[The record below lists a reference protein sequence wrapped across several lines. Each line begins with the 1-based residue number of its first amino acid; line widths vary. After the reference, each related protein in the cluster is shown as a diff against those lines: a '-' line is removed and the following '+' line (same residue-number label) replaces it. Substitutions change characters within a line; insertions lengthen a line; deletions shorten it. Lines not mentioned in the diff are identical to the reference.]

1 MFDKKIIKVI
11 LLLVSCSFIFL
22 ADQFTSNT
30 YDLSLIE
37 YFKYSADITEQE
49 REYLKQKNVIYH
61 ASDKNA
67 PPFTFKDVKNDQ
79 YKGLVIDYLSALSI
93 ELEVEMEF
101 IPKVWEEALSSVI
114 SGETDMT
121 ELIPSQERSQYFAF
135 SESIYTF
142 RSIIMIKDENYKIFT
157 PKDLTGKRVAIQSGD
172 YAVEYLKENIPGV
185 EIVSTSDVFESL
197 QLLIN
202 GDVDAVVGDEPVVVY
217 FTGQLGI
224 EDDVEILN
232 PPLYERDI
240 CLGVKK
246 SDSQLLTILNKGIL
260 NLKQKDFVQKIQQ
273 KWLGLSEP
281 ILNNRMSAD
290 VMVFF
295 MTIIVVFAILFIIV
309 ILWSYTLNSE
319 VKKRTHELLRSRND
333 LQMTFD
339 AMSDF
344 IAVVSEEGTIE
355 NVNNSFCQWLKKD
368 RDEIIGNNLKMFPI
382 IDKASIN
389 VRDKLNI
396 ETTFN
401 GRHYVLYITPL
412 KYDDK
417 RDLIVIEDD
426 TDKII
431 TQQQMLQQNKM
442 IAVGQ
447 LAAGIAHEIRN
458 PLGLIR
464 NYSYVLKSK
473 LHVQDR
479 DPLIDKSLN
488 IIESS
493 VLRAVKMVDRL
504 LNFSRINDREWKN
517 TNLFESLNEI
527 IAFECKRISE
537 KNIEVKI
544 NCDENLMFLTN
555 METLTHI
562 VLNLL
567 SNAIDAV
574 SSGGKITINCSK
586 DLKYLYINVTDTGEG
601 ISNADIEHIFNPFFT
616 TKSAGKGTGLGLY
629 IVYNEIQ
636 KINGDISVE
645 SQVGIGTTF
654 KLRFSLK
661 EQYD

>member
-1 MFDKKIIKVI
+1 MFDKKIIKVM
-11 LLLVSCSFIFL
+11 LLLVACAFLFL

-30 YDLSLIE
+30 YDLTLFE
-37 YFKYSADITEQE
+37 YFKYSSDITEQE
-49 REYLKQKNVIYH
+49 REYLQKKKVIYH

-67 PPFTFKDVKNDQ
+67 PPFTFKDEKNGQ

-101 IPKVWEEALSSVI
+101 VPKVWEEALSSVI

-142 RSIIMIKDENYKIFT
+142 RSIIMTKNENFHIIT
-157 PKDLTGKRVAIQSGD
+157 SKDLSGKKVAIQSGD
-172 YAVEYLKENIPGV
+172 YAEEYIEKNIPGV
-185 EIVSTSDVFESL
+185 EIVSTLDVLESIK
-197 QLLIN
+197 LLIN
-202 GDVDAVVGDEPVVVY
+202 GEVDAVVGDEPVVVY

-224 EDDVEILN
+224 EDDVEILH

-240 CLGVKK
+240 CFGVNK

-281 ILNNRMSAD
+281 ILNDRMSAN
-290 VMVFF
+290 VMLFF
-295 MTIIVVFAILFIIV
+295 MTIIVIFVIFFIVV
-309 ILWSYTLNSE
+309 ILWSYTLKSE
-319 VKKRTHELLRSRND
+319 VKKRTLELLRSRND

-368 RDEIIGNNLKMFPI
+368 RDEVIGNNLRMFPVL
-382 IDKASIN
+382 DKASLN
-389 VRDKLNI
+389 VKENLII
-396 ETTFN
+396 ETNYN

-412 KYDDK
+412 KYDDN

-447 LAAGIAHEIRN
+447 LAAGVAHEIRN

-464 NYSYVLKSK
+464 NYSYVLKGK
-473 LHVQDR
+473 LPVKDK
-479 DPLIDKSLN
+479 DPLIDKSIN

-493 VLRAVKMVDRL
+493 VLRAGKMVDNL
-504 LNFSRINDREWKN
+504 LNFSRINDHEL
-517 TNLFESLNEI
+517 TDINLFESLNEI

-537 KNIEVKI
+537 KNIDVTI
-544 NCDENLMFLTN
+544 NCDKNLMFFSNL
-555 METLTHI
+555 ETLTHI

-574 SSGGKITINCSK
+574 SSGGSIKIDCWT
-586 DLKYLYINVTDTGEG
+586 DTKYLYINVRDTGEG
-601 ISNADIEHIFNPFFT
+601 ISKTDIEHIFNPFFT
-616 TKSAGKGTGLGLY
+616 TKTTGKGTGLGLY

-645 SQVGIGTTF
+645 SQKGIGTTF
-654 KLRFSLK
+654 KLKFLLK
-661 EQYD
+661 ED

>member
-1 MFDKKIIKVI
+1 MFDKKIIKVM
-11 LLLVSCSFIFL
+11 LLLVACAFLFL

-30 YDLSLIE
+30 YDLTLFE
-37 YFKYSADITEQE
+37 YFKYSSDITEQE
-49 REYLKQKNVIYH
+49 REYLQKKKVIYH

-67 PPFTFKDVKNDQ
+67 PPFTFKDEKNGQ

-101 IPKVWEEALSSVI
+101 VPKVWEEALSSVI

-142 RSIIMIKDENYKIFT
+142 RSIIMTKNENFNIIT
-157 PKDLTGKRVAIQSGD
+157 SKDLSEKKVAIQSGD
-172 YAVEYLKENIPGV
+172 YAEEYIEKNIPGV
-185 EIVSTSDVFESL
+185 EIVSTLDVLESIK
-197 QLLIN
+197 LLID
-202 GDVDAVVGDEPVVVY
+202 GEVDAVVGDEPVVVY

-224 EDDVEILN
+224 EDDVEILH

-240 CLGVKK
+240 CFGVNK

-281 ILNNRMSAD
+281 ILNDRMSANI
-290 VMVFF
+290 MLFF
-295 MTIIVVFAILFIIV
+295 MTIIVIFVIFFIVV
-309 ILWSYTLNSE
+309 ILWSYTLKSE
-319 VKKRTHELLRSRND
+319 VKKRTLELLRSRND

-368 RDEIIGNNLKMFPI
+368 RDEVIGNNLRMLMFPVL
-382 IDKASIN
+382 DKASLN
-389 VRDKLNI
+389 VKENLII
-396 ETTFN
+396 ETNYN

-412 KYDDK
+412 KYDDN

-447 LAAGIAHEIRN
+447 LAAGVAHEIRN

-464 NYSYVLKSK
+464 NYSYVLKGK
-473 LHVQDR
+473 LPVKDK
-479 DPLIDKSLN
+479 DPLIDKSIN

-493 VLRAVKMVDRL
+493 VLRAGKMVDNL
-504 LNFSRINDREWKN
+504 LNFSRINDHEL
-517 TNLFESLNEI
+517 TDINLFESLNEI
-527 IAFECKRISE
+527 IAFECKRISK
-537 KNIEVKI
+537 KNIDVTI
-544 NCDENLMFLTN
+544 NCDENLMFLSN

-574 SSGGKITINCSK
+574 SSGGSIKIDCWT
-586 DLKYLYINVTDTGEG
+586 DTKYLYINVRDTGEG
-601 ISNADIEHIFNPFFT
+601 ISKTDIEHIFNPFFT
-616 TKSAGKGTGLGLY
+616 TKTTGKGTGLGLY

-636 KINGDISVE
+636 KINGDICVE
-645 SQVGIGTTF
+645 SQEGIGTTF
-654 KLRFSLK
+654 KLKFLLK
-661 EQYD
+661 ED

>member
-1 MFDKKIIKVI
+1 MFDKKIIRVI
-11 LLLVSCSFIFL
+11 LLLVSCAFIFL
-22 ADQFTSNT
+22 ADQFTNNT
-30 YDLSLIE
+30 YDLTIFE
-37 YFKYSADITEQE
+37 YLKYSSGITDQE
-49 REYLKQKNVIYH
+49 REYLQKKKVIYH

-67 PPFTFKDVKNDQ
+67 PPFTFKDERNGQ

-93 ELEVEMEF
+93 ELEVETEF
-101 IPKVWEEALSSVI
+101 VPKVWEDALSSVI

-121 ELIPSQERSQYFAF
+121 ELIPSPERSQYLAF

-142 RSIIMIKDENYKIFT
+142 RSIIMTKDGNYHIVT
-157 PKDLTGKRVAIQSGD
+157 GKDLTGKRVAIQSGD
-172 YAVEYLKENIPGV
+172 YAVEYIEEHIPGV
-185 EIVSTSDVFESL
+185 DIVSTLDVLESIK
-197 QLLIN
+197 LLIN
-202 GDVDAVVGDEPVVVY
+202 GEVDAIVGDEPVVVY

-224 EDDVEILN
+224 EDEVEILS

-240 CLGVKK
+240 CLGVQK
-246 SDSQLLTILNKGIL
+246 SESQLLTILNKGIL

-281 ILNNRMSAD
+281 ILNDRMSAN
-290 VMVFF
+290 VTLFF
-295 MTIIVVFAILFIIV
+295 MTIIAVFAIFFILV
-309 ILWSYTLNSE
+309 IIWSYTLTSE
-319 VKKRTHELLRSRND
+319 VKKRTLELLRSRND

-355 NVNNSFCQWLKKD
+355 NVNNSLCLWLKKD
-368 RDEIIGNNLKMFPI
+368 RDEIIGNNLIMFPI
-382 IDKASIN
+382 LNKASLN
-389 VRDKLNI
+389 VRDKLII
-396 ETTFN
+396 ETNFN

-426 TDKII
+426 TDKIL

-447 LAAGIAHEIRN
+447 LAAGVAHEIRN

-464 NYSYVLKSK
+464 NYSYVLKGK
-473 LHVQDR
+473 LLVQNQ
-479 DPLIDKSLN
+479 DPLIDKSIK

-493 VLRAVKMVDRL
+493 VLRAGKMVDNL
-504 LNFSRINDREWKN
+504 LNFSRINDHEKKN
-517 TNLFESLNEI
+517 INLFESLNEI

-537 KNIEVKI
+537 KNIDVKI

-555 METLTHI
+555 LETLTHI
-562 VLNLL
+562 ILNLL

-574 SSGGKITINCSK
+574 FSGGIITINCSV
-586 DLKYLYINVTDTGEG
+586 DNKYLYMNVTDTGEG
-601 ISNADIEHIFNPFFT
+601 ISETDIEQIFNPFFT
-616 TKSAGKGTGLGLY
+616 TKPAGKGTGLGLY

-645 SQVGIGTTF
+645 SRVGIGTTF
-654 KLRFSLK
+654 KLKFSLK
-661 EQYD
+661 ED

>member
-1 MFDKKIIKVI
+1 MFDKKIIRVM
-11 LLLVSCSFIFL
+11 LLLVACAFVFL

-30 YDLSLIE
+30 YDLNLFE
-37 YFKYSADITEQE
+37 YLKYSSEITDQE
-49 REYLKQKNVIYH
+49 REYLQKKKVIYH

-67 PPFTFKDVKNDQ
+67 PPFTFKDDKNGQ

-101 IPKVWEEALSSVI
+101 VPMVWEEALSSVI

-121 ELIPSQERSQYFAF
+121 ELIPSPERSTLDVL
-135 SESIYTF
+135 ESI
-142 RSIIMIKDENYKIFT
+142 K
-157 PKDLTGKRVAIQSGD
+157 
-172 YAVEYLKENIPGV
+172 
-185 EIVSTSDVFESL
+185 
-197 QLLIN
+197 LLIN
-202 GDVDAVVGDEPVVVY
+202 GEVDAIVGDEPVVVY

-224 EDDVEILN
+224 EDEVEILN

-240 CLGVKK
+240 CLGVQK

-281 ILNNRMSAD
+281 ILNDRMSAN
-290 VMVFF
+290 VTLFF
-295 MTIIVVFAILFIIV
+295 MTIIVVFAIFFIIV
-309 ILWSYTLNSE
+309 LIWSYTLTSE
-319 VKKRTHELLRSRND
+319 VKKRTIELLRSRND

-355 NVNNSFCQWLKKD
+355 NVNNSYCLWLKKD
-368 RDEIIGNNLKMFPI
+368 RDEIIGSNIRMFPI
-382 IDKASIN
+382 LDKASLN
-389 VRDKLNI
+389 VRDKLII
-396 ETTFN
+396 ETNFN

-412 KYDDK
+412 KYDDN

-426 TDKII
+426 TDKIL

-447 LAAGIAHEIRN
+447 LAAGVAHEIRN

-464 NYSYVLKSK
+464 NYSYVLKGK
-473 LHVQDR
+473 LPGQNK
-479 DPLIDKSLN
+479 DPLIDKSIN

-493 VLRAVKMVDRL
+493 VLRAGKMVDNL
-504 LNFSRINDREWKN
+504 LNFSRINDDEFKN
-517 TNLFESLNEI
+517 INLFESLNEI

-537 KNIEVKI
+537 KNIDVKV

-555 METLTHI
+555 LETLTHI

-567 SNAIDAV
+567 SNAIDAL
-574 SSGGKITINCSK
+574 SSGGNITIDCSA
-586 DLKYLYINVTDTGEG
+586 DRKYLYMNVTDTGEG
-601 ISNADIEHIFNPFFT
+601 IQEADIEHIFNPFFT

-654 KLRFSLK
+654 KLKFSLK
-661 EQYD
+661 ED

>member
-1 MFDKKIIKVI
+1 MFDKRIIKVI

-157 PKDLTGKRVAIQSGD
+157 PKDLAGKRVAIQSGD
-172 YAVEYLKENIPGV
+172 YAVEYIKENIPAV
-185 EIVSTSDVFESL
+185 EIVSTSDVLESL

-479 DPLIDKSLN
+479 DPLIDKSLI

-493 VLRAVKMVDRL
+493 VLRAVKMVDTL

-537 KNIEVKI
+537 KNIDVKI

-562 VLNLL
+562 ILNLL

-601 ISNADIEHIFNPFFT
+601 ISHTDIEHIFNPFFT

>member
-1 MFDKKIIKVI
+1 MFDKKIIKVM
-11 LLLVSCSFIFL
+11 LLLVACAFLFL
-22 ADQFTSNT
+22 ADQFTNNI
-30 YDLSLIE
+30 YDLTLLE
-37 YFKYSADITEQE
+37 YLKYSSDITEQE
-49 REYLKQKNVIYH
+49 REYLQQKNVIYH

-67 PPFTFKDVKNDQ
+67 PPFTFKDEQNGQ

-101 IPKVWEEALSSVI
+101 VPKVWEEALSSVI

-142 RSIIMIKDENYKIFT
+142 RSIIMTKKENYHMVT
-157 PKDLTGKRVAIQSGD
+157 SKDLSGKRVAIQSGD
-172 YAVEYLKENIPGV
+172 YSVEYIEKNIPDV
-185 EIVSTSDVFESL
+185 EIVSTLDALESIK
-197 QLLIN
+197 LLIN
-202 GDVDAVVGDEPVVVY
+202 GDVDSVVGDEPVVVY
-217 FTGQLGI
+217 FMGQLGI
-224 EDDVEILN
+224 EDEVEILS

-240 CLGVKK
+240 CFGVKK

-281 ILNNRMSAD
+281 ILNDRMSAN
-290 VMVFF
+290 VILFF
-295 MTIIVVFAILFIIV
+295 MTIIVIFAIFFIVV
-309 ILWSYTLNSE
+309 ILWSYTLKSE
-319 VKKRTHELLRSRND
+319 VKKRTLELLRSRND

-355 NVNNSFCQWLKKD
+355 NVNNSFCQWFKKD
-368 RDEIIGNNLKMFPI
+368 RYEIIGNNLRMFPI
-382 IDKASIN
+382 LDKASLN
-389 VRDKLNI
+389 VRENLII
-396 ETTFN
+396 ETNYN

-412 KYDDK
+412 KYDDN
-417 RDLIVIEDD
+417 RVLIVIEDD

-447 LAAGIAHEIRN
+447 LAAGVAHEIRN

-464 NYSYVLKSK
+464 NYSYVLKGK
-473 LHVQDR
+473 LPVKDK
-479 DPLIDKSLN
+479 DPLIDKSIN

-493 VLRAVKMVDRL
+493 VLRAGKMVDNL
-504 LNFSRINDREWKN
+504 LNFSRINDCEWKN
-517 TNLFESLNEI
+517 INIFESLNEI

-537 KNIEVKI
+537 KNIDVTI
-544 NCDENLMFLTN
+544 NCDENLMFLSN
-555 METLTHI
+555 LETLTHI

-574 SSGGKITINCSK
+574 SSGGSITIDCSI
-586 DLKYLYINVTDTGEG
+586 DTKYLYMNVTDTGEG
-601 ISNADIEHIFNPFFT
+601 IPKNAIEHIFNPFFT

-654 KLRFSLK
+654 KLKFSLK
-661 EQYD
+661 EN

>member
-1 MFDKKIIKVI
+1 MFDKKIIRVM
-11 LLLVSCSFIFL
+11 LLLVACAFVFL

-30 YDLSLIE
+30 YDLNLFE
-37 YFKYSADITEQE
+37 YLKYSSEITDQE
-49 REYLKQKNVIYH
+49 REYLQKKKVIYH

-67 PPFTFKDVKNDQ
+67 PPFTFKDDKNGQ

-101 IPKVWEEALSSVI
+101 VPMVWEEALSSVI

-121 ELIPSQERSQYFAF
+121 ELIPSPERSQYLAF

-142 RSIIMIKDENYKIFT
+142 KSIIMTKDNNYHIVT
-157 PKDLTGKRVAIQSGD
+157 RKDLTGKRVAIQSGD
-172 YAVEYLKENIPGV
+172 YAIEYIEDNIPGV
-185 EIVSTSDVFESL
+185 EIVSTLDVLESIK
-197 QLLIN
+197 LLIN
-202 GDVDAVVGDEPVVVY
+202 GEVDAIVGDEPVVVY

-224 EDDVEILN
+224 EDEVEILN

-240 CLGVKK
+240 CLGVQK

-281 ILNNRMSAD
+281 ILNDRMSAN
-290 VMVFF
+290 VTLFF
-295 MTIIVVFAILFIIV
+295 MTIIVVFAIFFIIV
-309 ILWSYTLNSE
+309 LIWSYTLTSE
-319 VKKRTHELLRSRND
+319 VKKRTIELLRSRND

-355 NVNNSFCQWLKKD
+355 NVNNSYCLWLKKD
-368 RDEIIGNNLKMFPI
+368 RDEIIGSNIRMFPI
-382 IDKASIN
+382 LDKASLN
-389 VRDKLNI
+389 VRDKLII
-396 ETTFN
+396 ETNFN

-412 KYDDK
+412 KYDDN

-426 TDKII
+426 TDKIL

-447 LAAGIAHEIRN
+447 LAAGVAHEIRN

-464 NYSYVLKSK
+464 NYSYVLKGK
-473 LHVQDR
+473 LPGQNK
-479 DPLIDKSLN
+479 DPLIDKSIN

-493 VLRAVKMVDRL
+493 VLRAGKMVDNL
-504 LNFSRINDREWKN
+504 LNFSRINDDEFKN
-517 TNLFESLNEI
+517 INLFESLNEI

-537 KNIEVKI
+537 KNIDVKV

-555 METLTHI
+555 LETLTHI

-567 SNAIDAV
+567 SNAIDAL
-574 SSGGKITINCSK
+574 SSGGNITIDCSA
-586 DLKYLYINVTDTGEG
+586 DRKYLYMNVTDTGEG
-601 ISNADIEHIFNPFFT
+601 IQEADIEHIFNPFFT

-654 KLRFSLK
+654 KLKFSLK
-661 EQYD
+661 ED